1 MSLFYQ
7 HSKLNVFTIFAC
19 IGRVIG
25 VFSSARQIVGIFFGL
40 FFGVGGPLPDLDLPP
55 KPQSMNEV
63 KSGSDDANMEE

>member
-7 HSKLNVFTIFAC
+7 HSKLNVFTTFIC

-25 VFSSARQIVGIFFGL
+25 VFSCARQIVGNFWTFFW
-40 FFGVGGPLPDLDLPP
+40 VGGPLPDLDLPP

>member
-1 MSLFYQ
+1 MFFRVRV
-7 HSKLNVFTIFAC
+7 KLSV
-19 IGRVIG
+19 
-25 VFSSARQIVGIFFGL
+25 FFGL